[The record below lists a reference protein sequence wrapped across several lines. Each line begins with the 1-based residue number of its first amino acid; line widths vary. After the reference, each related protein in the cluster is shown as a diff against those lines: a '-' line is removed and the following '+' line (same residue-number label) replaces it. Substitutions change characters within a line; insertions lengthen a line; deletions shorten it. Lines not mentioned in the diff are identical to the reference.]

1 MPEQIDFPESVGDGA
16 LTGFHDDAERA
27 ADFAEAGIGPD
38 PSGPVDVP
46 RQMKAPTVEAT
57 WEEQQAQFQEAM
69 MGQAHQGGV
78 QHDLQPK
85 GFTSDQSMQAANEF
99 QQQEWNNLEQYE
111 TIPQDNYQG
120 APVQNQNFQQMY
132 GQSENEKGELRKRLE
147 LAEERER
154 MLQAQLQGSINP
166 VQAPNFFG
174 PTASPQATAEQHV
187 QAPVQYAT
195 APRQPQNYDLSRI
208 RFTNKEDGEM
218 ILAEDFNQAIREQV
232 APYVIDAYNRAEA
245 AETSAAQAQARF
257 FESQKS
263 QMGITPQVE
272 QAALTAQPW
281 IRNIGDPTAYLGA
294 LQNYKS
300 TQDLQNVAQAA
311 IPRPVP
317 QARQAG
323 QPAQMPQASPQGQ
336 RMLRRTTYVEG
347 AGQRMAGEPNQGQNS
362 AAMQWEAAWAAT
374 MQLPFGQRASK
385 QRELLNARGVNS
397 VSGFRD
403 PNVLTR

>member
-38 PSGPVDVP
+38 PSGPVNVP
-46 RQMKAPTVEAT
+46 QQMRAPVAEN
-57 WEEQQAQFQEAM
+57 WEEQQAAFQTAM
-69 MGQAHQGGV
+69 EGVAHQGGV

-85 GFTSDQSMQAANEF
+85 GFTSDQSMQNAQDF

-111 TIPQDNYQG
+111 TIPQS
-120 APVQNQNFQQMY
+120 NFQGNPVPDQDFQRMY

-154 MLQAQLQGSINP
+154 MLQAQLQGQVNP

-174 PTASPQATAEQHV
+174 PAASPQQETV
-187 QAPVQYAT
+187 QAPVQYT
-195 APRQPQNYDLSRI
+195 NAPQHPQSYDLSKI
-208 RFTNKEDGEM
+208 RFTDKPDGEM
-218 ILAEDFNQAIREQV
+218 ILAEDFNQAIRDQV
-232 APYVIDAYNRAEA
+232 APYVLDAYNRSQAAEA
-245 AETSAAQAQARF
+245 AAAQAQARL

-263 QMGITPQVE
+263 HAGITPQIE

-294 LQNYKS
+294 LQNFKS
-300 TQDLQNVAQAA
+300 TQDLQTAQQAA

-317 QARQAG
+317 QARQA
-323 QPAQMPQASPQGQ
+323 QPAQVQSANPQGQ

-347 AGQRMAGEPNQGQNS
+347 AGQRMAGESNQGQNS
-362 AAMQWEAAWAAT
+362 AVMQWEAAWAAT
-374 MQLPFGQRASK
+374 MQLPFGQRAAK
-385 QRELLNARGVNS
+385 QRELLNSRGVNS